1 MSLQDYIIEK
11 PVIDTEHLILRTMD
25 KNDIDDL
32 KEWISD
38 ISLYEYWGKR
48 PSKSEKN
55 PELLF
60 NKPEKATKS
69 FHWGI
74 VHKQDS
80 KVIGEIWIYLIE
92 NNSMAKVA
100 FRLSKHYQGNGL
112 MSEALKSVIE
122 FCFSKTELQKIWTDV
137 HILNHASHK
146 TLEKVGFQRE
156 GHIRGGKMVNTY
168 CDYYLYGIL
177 KSDYITS

>member
-1 MSLQDYIIEK
+1 MSLQDYIFEK
-11 PVIDTEHLILRTMD
+11 PVIETEHLILRTMN

-60 NKPEKATKS
+60 DKSKKSTKS

-80 KVIGEIWIYLIE
+80 KVIGEIWIDR
-92 NNSMAKVA
+92 K
-100 FRLSKHYQGNGL
+100 R
-112 MSEALKSVIE
+112 
-122 FCFSKTELQKIWTDV
+122 
-137 HILNHASHK
+137 
-146 TLEKVGFQRE
+146 VGHGQRW
-156 GHIRGGKMVNTY
+156 
-168 CDYYLYGIL
+168 C
-177 KSDYITS
+177 

>member
-1 MSLQDYIIEK
+1 MSLQDYIFEK
-11 PVIDTEHLILRTMD
+11 PVIETEHLILRTMN
-25 KNDIDDL
+25 KSDIDDL

-55 PELLF
+55 PEVLF
-60 NKPEKATKS
+60 SKPEKATKS

-92 NNSMAKVA
+92 NNRMAKVA
-100 FRLSKHYQGNGL
+100 FRLSKQYQGNGL

-122 FCFSKTELQKIWTDV
+122 FCFSKTELQK
-137 HILNHASHK
+137 
-146 TLEKVGFQRE
+146 
-156 GHIRGGKMVNTY
+156 
-168 CDYYLYGIL
+168 YGQMCIF
-177 KSDYITS
+177 

>member
-1 MSLQDYIIEK
+1 MIF
-11 PVIDTEHLILRTMD
+11 
-25 KNDIDDL
+25 
-32 KEWISD
+32 
-38 ISLYEYWGKR
+38 LYTSIGGNVPQKQ
-48 PSKSEKN
+48 KN

-60 NKPEKATKS
+60 DKSKKSTKS

-92 NNSMAKVA
+92 NNRMAKVA

-112 MSEALKSVIE
+112 MSEVLKNVIE

-137 HILNHASHK
+137 HILNHASYK

-177 KSDYITS
+177 KSDYITRWCYG